1 MRIAID
7 ASRTVVARRTGTERY
22 SLELI
27 RALLRLDPGNEYLLY
42 FNQPPPP
49 GLIEPAPNWRARVIP
64 QRRLWTHTRLSWAL
78 LRDQPDLLFVPAHVL
93 PLVHRCPSVATVHD
107 LGFRFFPEAHP
118 RLGRWYLELSTRWAV
133 RRASR
138 LIAVSGCTATDLQ
151 RCYGVDPARVAV
163 VYEGVDPTFA
173 PVSDA
178 HRLKLVRDRHGL
190 SEHPYLLTVG
200 TLQPRKNLGLL
211 LQALRLLLDQGLDLQ
226 LAVVGRTGWGNLD
239 LPAESARLG
248 LTGRLHPLGY
258 VPDENLPALYSGAL
272 AVVLPSLYEGFG
284 LPALEAMACGA
295 PVVASN
301 NSVLPEVVGSAG
313 ILVDPR
319 DPRGLAETLRR
330 LAIEPG
336 LGEQLARQ
344 GLARAATFTWERAA
358 RETLAVL
365 EAAAR
370 G

>member
-27 RALLRLDPGNEYLLY
+27 RALLRLDQDNEYLLY
-42 FNQPPPP
+42 FNQPPRP

-78 LRDQPDLLFVPAHVL
+78 LRDRPDLLFVPAHVL
-93 PLVHRCPSVATVHD
+93 PLLHQCRSVATVHD
-107 LGFRFFPEAHP
+107 LGFRFFPAAHP
-118 RLGRWYLELSTRWAV
+118 RLGRWYLELSTRWAAL
-133 RRASR
+133 RASR

-151 RCYGVDPARVAV
+151 RCYHVDPARVAI

-178 HRLKLVRDRHGL
+178 NRLGLVRQRHGL
-190 SEHPYLLTVG
+190 SERPYLLTVG

-211 LQALRLLLDQGLDLQ
+211 LRALRLLLDQGLDLQ
-226 LAVVGRTGWGNLD
+226 LAVAGRVGWGEID
-239 LPAESARLG
+239 LPAESVRLG
-248 LTGRLHPLGY
+248 LAGRFRPLGY
-258 VPDENLPALYSGAL
+258 VADEDLPALYSGAL
-272 AVVLPSLYEGFG
+272 ACVLPSLYEGFG
-284 LPALEAMACGA
+284 LPALEAMACGT
-295 PVVASN
+295 PVVAAN
-301 NSVLPEVVGSAG
+301 NSALPEVVGPAG
-313 ILVDPR
+313 LLVDPR
-319 DPRGLAETLRR
+319 DASGLAEALRR
-330 LAIEPG
+330 LATEPD
-336 LGEQLARQ
+336 LHEQLARA
-344 GLARAATFTWERAA
+344 GPARAATFTWERAA

-370 G
+370 D